1 MEKGKAFAV
10 VGHKHWG
17 KSTTLLLLTDGRKLQ
32 HFTIKGREFCI
43 KRMSNDDVP
52 ASFFLWLKKLKVEDC
67 PGVIIALCPT
77 FLDKRLNA
85 RLVAALTTLRTR
97 YDLFFFVLRQRY
109 KPPADHIKAKE
120 IEGLEKLGK
129 VKLFNS
135 RAEGKNRAAAFKKF
149 IITHL

>member
-17 KSTTLLLLTDGRKLQ
+17 KSTTLLLLTDGRQL
-32 HFTIKGREFCI
+32 HRFTIKGREFRI

-52 ASFFLWLKKLKVEDC
+52 VSFFLWLKKLKVDDC
-67 PGVIIALCPT
+67 PGIIIALCPT

-85 RLVAALTTLRTR
+85 KLVAALASLRTQ

-109 KPPADHIKAKE
+109 KPPDRIKDEE
-120 IEGLEKLGK
+120 IEGLEKFGK
-129 VKLFNS
+129 VKVFNS
-135 RAEGKNRAAAFKKF
+135 RAEGKSRAAAFKKF
-149 IITHL
+149 IIANL